1 MSFILMLLL
10 SLARSCVRL
19 HLASMVTQQLQ
30 YSRCHS
36 SGNHSFRRARTRVVV
51 SQTQV
56 LALHVA
62 HLRCSTSAAAY
73 LHVSLVVEDE
83 QHCRMGKSS
92 NCVESNKIM
101 LLITIKLVIFHP
113 PVSTISN
120 RRDQRSERPSVQRER
135 ERERADR
142 GAANPR

>member
-19 HLASMVTQQLQ
+19 HLASMVTHQLQ

-36 SGNHSFRRARTRVVV
+36 SGNHSFRRARTRVVF

-62 HLRCSTSAAAY
+62 HLCCSTTGIVRCW
-73 LHVSLVVEDE
+73 VSY
-83 QHCRMGKSS
+83 
-92 NCVESNKIM
+92 
-101 LLITIKLVIFHP
+101 
-113 PVSTISN
+113 
-120 RRDQRSERPSVQRER
+120 
-135 ERERADR
+135 R
-142 GAANPR
+142 GALHRTTTQNLSALSGEWQVGIVRIILKMSKPVVPCIYADDGISQYTIFAYQCAYV